1 MRALLIVAVIG
12 GAAPYAAD
20 VLGLSFD
27 TRPGVEV
34 VDHVVPGALVV
45 AVASLMLV
53 AGKAQL
59 LGALFAVLAGLWM
72 TATHVPLLAQSDQVG
87 LDAALWMFVPSVA
100 LFAAAIGV
108 AVIAWTEENA
118 RA

>member
-1 MRALLIVAVIG
+1 
-12 GAAPYAAD
+12 
-20 VLGLSFD
+20 
-27 TRPGVEV
+27 
-34 VDHVVPGALVV
+34 
-45 AVASLMLV
+45 MLV

-108 AVIAWTEENA
+108 AIIAWTKENA
-118 RA
+118 QSQPTGAFPATRPSDSGAGR